1 MSINTAQKLVT
12 ITDYENDDS
21 NLIEEK
27 SLEPIKTSD
36 K

>member
-1 MSINTAQKLVT
+1 MSINTARRLVT
-12 ITDYENDDS
+12 ITDNENDDS
-21 NLIEEK
+21 ILIEEK